1 MADINVQLFN
11 PENSEERWFPITLA
25 GLVMMPSGSTLLEE
39 LAHYLK
45 QKEHSTTDAPYVQE
59 VTVNE
64 AGNQLQ
70 IKTWSKTADGV
81 LASQSIDIVGANTEY
96 KLTASLNTATSGEA
110 NSRLILSGSDGVTS
124 SIQVPVG
131 ALVDE
136 TDNGVELI
144 LDGRFN

>member
-64 AGNQLQ
+64 TGTQLQ
-70 IKTWSKTADGV
+70 VKTWSKDANGV
-81 LASQSIDIVGANTEY
+81 LASQSIDIVGANTTY
-96 KLTASLNTATSGEA
+96 NLTASYNTAGDGQIA
-110 NSRLILSGSDGVTS
+110 NTKLILSGSDGVTS
-124 SIQVPVG
+124 SINVPVG
-131 ALVDE
+131 ALVDD
-136 TDNGVELI
+136 TNVELI
-144 LDGRFN
+144 LDGRFS